1 MRCYYYCNG
10 YCFWNGDTG
19 EVCDKIMFGT
29 HRRRKDGYCPREE
42 SDRELEK
49 IADLIVAFEEEKKRK
64 MYEVIKA
71 ESGIESIYA
80 PMQTLGIEDC
90 KMYVL
95 RMVVEE
101 VINCDCN
108 AYDELKGLY
117 CTALDC
123 RKKDKAFN
131 AEILKAFEYY
141 IANEQEFLRLIDEEV
156 KAVRERRNKQRID

>member
-1 MRCYYYCNG
+1 
-10 YCFWNGDTG
+10 
-19 EVCDKIMFGT
+19 MFGT
-29 HRRRKDGYCPREE
+29 HRRRKDGYCPREA
-42 SDRELEK
+42 SDIELERL
-49 IADLIVAFEEEKKRK
+49 ADLIVAFEEEKKRK

-123 RKKDKAFN
+123 QKKDKAFN
-131 AEILKAFEYY
+131 AEILKAFEHY
-141 IANEQEFLRLIDEEV
+141 IANEQEFLRSIDEEV
-156 KAVRERRNKQRID
+156 KAVRERLNRQRIE

>member
-1 MRCYYYCNG
+1 MY
-10 YCFWNGDTG
+10 
-19 EVCDKIMFGT
+19 EVKIEFANQET
-29 HRRRKDGYCPREE
+29 VTCRRETLGSARYWAN
-42 SDRELEK
+42 K
-49 IADLIVAFEEEKKRK
+49 IAREGSLFYKNAVTLYQIKYFEEKKQT
-64 MYEVIKA
+64 EQKA

-108 AYDELKGLY
+108 ACDELKELY

-156 KAVRERRNKQRID
+156 KAVRERLNKQRID